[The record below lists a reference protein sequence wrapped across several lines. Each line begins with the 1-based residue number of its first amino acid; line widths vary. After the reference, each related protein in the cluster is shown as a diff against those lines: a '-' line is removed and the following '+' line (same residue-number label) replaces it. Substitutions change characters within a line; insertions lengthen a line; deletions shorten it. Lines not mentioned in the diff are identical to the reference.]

1 MTIKLALLKS
11 GEDIIADISEMVAGD
26 RVVGYYMIKP
36 CVVKLLKPHVKTD
49 DTPGVEISLY
59 PWMPL
64 TKDKKIPVPADWL
77 VTLVEPVDNL
87 KEMYQKDVIE
97 YGQNNQTD
105 SVDEQSDNDQ
115 SD

>member
-1 MTIKLALLKS
+1 MCCKTA
-11 GEDIIADISEMVAGD
+11 E
-26 RVVGYYMIKP
+26 
-36 CVVKLLKPHVKTD
+36 PHVKTD

-105 SVDEQSDNDQ
+105 SVDEQSDTDQ